1 MKINDKNALDVLKKE
16 FSDLGPEIIDNF
28 RRKYQQH
35 LDEEVENEIF
45 FVILREISAMM
56 EANVDDKKIIDLLI
70 KYWDLKPSDAKE
82 YFESSKNMESN

>member
-35 LDEEVENEIF
+35 VDEAVEDEF
-45 FVILREISAMM
+45 FV
-56 EANVDDKKIIDLLI
+56 
-70 KYWDLKPSDAKE
+70 
-82 YFESSKNMESN
+82 ESTEQFVQ

>member
-35 LDEEVENEIF
+35 VDEAVEDEF
-45 FVILREISAMM
+45 FCGIHREIWAMM
-56 EANVDDKKIIDLLI
+56 EANVDYKKIIDLLI
-70 KYWDLKPSDAKE
+70 NYWD
-82 YFESSKNMESN
+82 

>member
-35 LDEEVENEIF
+35 VDEVMQKNTSNLAKTWRVINFCTQNALKRQKETPKTLYLQGFRGF
-45 FVILREISAMM
+45 FVLFPLNSCG
-56 EANVDDKKIIDLLI
+56 
-70 KYWDLKPSDAKE
+70 W
-82 YFESSKNMESN
+82 F

>member
-35 LDEEVENEIF
+35 VEEQLKMNF
-45 FVILREISAMM
+45 FV
-56 EANVDDKKIIDLLI
+56 
-70 KYWDLKPSDAKE
+70 
-82 YFESSKNMESN
+82 ESTEQFVQ

>member
-35 LDEEVENEIF
+35 VDEAVEDVPIVTECPTQHLIWLDTWSFTMNDARSKNW
-45 FVILREISAMM
+45 L
-56 EANVDDKKIIDLLI
+56 
-70 KYWDLKPSDAKE
+70 PSDKLLCC
-82 YFESSKNMESN
+82 

>member
-35 LDEEVENEIF
+35 VDEAVEDEF
-45 FVILREISAMM
+45 FLWNPQS
-56 EANVDDKKIIDLLI
+56 NLCNDG
-70 KYWDLKPSDAKE
+70 
-82 YFESSKNMESN
+82 SKCR

>member
-35 LDEEVENEIF
+35 VDEAVEDEF
-45 FVILREISAMM
+45 FCGIQSNLC
-56 EANVDDKKIIDLLI
+56 NDG
-70 KYWDLKPSDAKE
+70 
-82 YFESSKNMESN
+82 SKCR